1 MLVVGRQRP
10 EVFSVELF
18 DTAPPSAKQKHQGIE
33 RIERIQLTMQKII
46 CQHHVQARVLKL
58 NQLWDRKTQ
67 RHATLDI
74 LSAKFDR
81 YSPNAY

>member
-1 MLVVGRQRP
+1 MRSMLVVGRQRP

-18 DTAPPSAKQKHQGIE
+18 DTAPPSAKQKHQV
-33 RIERIQLTMQKII
+33 IERIQLTMQKII